1 MSGGPGTSDA
11 DVRLKAIL
19 DWLEHG
25 RITTEQAA
33 ARVGAMRFPEL
44 ADQTVGAQQYADL
57 NGDPHVPEPG
67 SFFAVSDAYAAGRI
81 DEKQYTALAQAA
93 AGSVQA
99 AGKPVSGA

>member
-1 MSGGPGTSDA
+1 MNDA
-11 DVRLKAIL
+11 DVRLNAIL

-33 ARVGAMRFPEL
+33 ARVRAMRFTEL
-44 ADQTVGAQQYADL
+44 EDKTVHAQQYADL

-67 SFFAVSDAYAAGRI
+67 SFFAVSDAFAAGRI
-81 DEKQYTALAQAA
+81 DQDQYAALAQAA
-93 AGSVQA
+93 AEAVQA